1 MLANPS
7 RLDTVSLL
15 SGNGGQMFNAHCL
28 RPELNIMQCDV
39 RLAEDKEPLLPN
51 TKVVLLLG
59 EAAMHEQLKETESN
73 TIGEMR
79 GSIFER
85 GGIYYIP
92 SFFPQDA
99 TDIKNFEAEHNPLSK
114 EYQHED
120 ADDDDEYAG
129 DAKRHGRTSRRNFAF
144 WLRRDVWKAKQLLKE
159 GRIPNTYPQPQY
171 IICPSP
177 DAVFSS
183 LANTVGQTLYFD
195 IETDFEEQNLQ
206 CFAYTF
212 DGKTVYSVPIL
223 DYNYKPVPGFHRT
236 LFALGKAFRDNQVVA
251 HNGATFDFFVMAWK
265 YGICVKKPYDTM
277 LAMHRCFPDVERSLG
292 HCTSYWTWEKF
303 HKDEDSLGYMTAT
316 QMRQRLEYC
325 GKDVFTMF
333 IIHKEIEKY
342 ARTIP
347 GLTDSI
353 DSAMRCIRPYL
364 TTSLQGIRYDEA
376 LVAKKRY
383 DNDRLMEQYLRI
395 IRLLIGPNGIKD
407 VMGTSKSNAFP
418 ASNPQCVRY
427 FHDILGYPVVARG
440 KQRVDG
446 TRHPSLAA
454 NAMYKLRLANENPV
468 IDFSIA
474 YRQVALET
482 KTPLGFIPF
491 RDNENK
497 IIDIR
502 KYGQATAE
510 HNNGQGPLPSQSAAQ
525 TVSPSQSE
533 SEDVDGSS
541 EV

>member
-1 MLANPS
+1 
-7 RLDTVSLL
+7 
-15 SGNGGQMFNAHCL
+15 
-28 RPELNIMQCDV
+28 
-39 RLAEDKEPLLPN
+39 
-51 TKVVLLLG
+51 
-59 EAAMHEQLKETESN
+59 
-73 TIGEMR
+73 
-79 GSIFER
+79 
-85 GGIYYIP
+85 
-92 SFFPQDA
+92 
-99 TDIKNFEAEHNPLSK
+99 
-114 EYQHED
+114 
-120 ADDDDEYAG
+120 
-129 DAKRHGRTSRRNFAF
+129 
-144 WLRRDVWKAKQLLKE
+144 
-159 GRIPNTYPQPQY
+159 
-171 IICPSP
+171 
-177 DAVFSS
+177 
-183 LANTVGQTLYFD
+183 
-195 IETDFEEQNLQ
+195 
-206 CFAYTF
+206 
-212 DGKTVYSVPIL
+212 
-223 DYNYKPVPGFHRT
+223 
-236 LFALGKAFRDNQVVA
+236 
-251 HNGATFDFFVMAWK
+251 
-265 YGICVKKPYDTM
+265 
-277 LAMHRCFPDVERSLG
+277 
-292 HCTSYWTWEKF
+292 
-303 HKDEDSLGYMTAT
+303 
-316 QMRQRLEYC
+316 
-325 GKDVFTMF
+325 
-333 IIHKEIEKY
+333 
-342 ARTIP
+342 
-347 GLTDSI
+347 
-353 DSAMRCIRPYL
+353 
-364 TTSLQGIRYDEA
+364 
-376 LVAKKRY
+376 
-383 DNDRLMEQYLRI
+383 MEQYLRI